1 MYDVKKIILI
11 VLGTAILVS
20 CKAKDGAGSISTEGL
35 EVAQQV
41 GDFMASTDEY
51 GAGTSSIA
59 LNEKEVRRYFAKYA
73 PNEISDNLFSR
84 LLLPEAWAA
93 SCAVV
98 GFGGCSSSRK
108 VKTFSGCTVG
118 SATFNGTVTLEWN
131 QGSCAI
137 TAINDYA
144 TRSPNLTVTGRLG
157 STLSITKTGT
167 DGQRLLLAASGPPK
181 VYNFTSDGI
190 NRKFT
195 RADNTVMMDFTTT
208 TVSAITVT
216 GGDRNGRKM
225 TGGSIQVRNNINSV
239 TCTYSPNNITWVSD
253 CNCPVSGSWSG
264 SCSDGNTASVE
275 LNGCGTATVN
285 FDDTSE
291 SITFDRCGN

>member
-1 MYDVKKIILI
+1 MCGVKRI
-11 VLGTAILVS
+11 VLVSLAAFVLTA
-20 CKAKDGAGSISTEGL
+20 CKAKNGGSISTEGL

-51 GAGTSSIA
+51 GAGSSTIA
-59 LNEKEVRRYFAKYA
+59 LSEKEVRRYFAQYA
-73 PNEISDNLFSR
+73 PNEVGESLFSR

-93 SCAVV
+93 SCAQVS
-98 GFGGCSSSRK
+98 FAACSSNQR
-108 VKTFSGCTVG
+108 VKNFSGCTIG
-118 SATFNGTVTLEWN
+118 GATFSGNVTLAWSN
-131 QGSCAI
+131 SCAI
-137 TAINDYA
+137 TAVNDYA

-167 DGQRLLLAASGPPK
+167 DGQRLQLAASGPPK

-195 RADNTVMMDFTTT
+195 RADNTVLMDFTTT

-216 GGDRNGRKM
+216 GGDRSGRKM
-225 TGGSIQVRNNINSV
+225 TGGSIQIRNNINSV
-239 TCTYSPNNITWVSD
+239 TCTYSPSDVTWTSD

-264 SCSDGNTASVE
+264 SCSDGHTASVV
-275 LNGCGTATVN
+275 LSGCGTATVN